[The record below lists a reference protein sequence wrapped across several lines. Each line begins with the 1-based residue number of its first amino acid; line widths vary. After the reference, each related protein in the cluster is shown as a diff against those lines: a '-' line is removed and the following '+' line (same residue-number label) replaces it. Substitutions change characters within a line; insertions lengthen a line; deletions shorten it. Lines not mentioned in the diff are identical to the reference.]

1 MIESAEHEILNG
13 FVLANISAGQG
24 QNHCERDKMFHKI
37 CHTFLFAGLCGMV
50 LCGCA
55 DAGKPSESDAA
66 QDAAYTL
73 NPVEIPPEEDG
84 KGQGTAPEEAPE
96 ELPEE
101 GAEEPSPPPQETDSP
116 QASPGPEE
124 NAMPETLHFVDAWGE
139 WFDTDI
145 NTELPGHNYDW
156 QYLENTEDG
165 ISYEG
170 DSRYYIRKGV
180 DVSQHQGTI
189 DWNRVKAAGYEFA
202 ILRIGYRGY
211 GQSGALM
218 LDYTF
223 HDNIRAAQEAGL
235 DVGVYIFSQAV
246 NEAEALE
253 EAQLVLDNLAGYEL
267 DLPVVYDPELIRD
280 AVARTDDVTGE
291 QFTKNTILFCQR
303 MEEAGYQP
311 MIYSNMVWE
320 AFLFDMGQLTEY
332 PIWYADY
339 EPIPQTPYDF
349 VFWQHSSTG
358 RVDGISG
365 DVDLNVQFCPRD

>member
-1 MIESAEHEILNG
+1 ML
-13 FVLANISAGQG
+13 
-24 QNHCERDKMFHKI
+24 HKRWNAM
-37 CHTFLFAGLCGMV
+37 LFAGLCSFA

-55 DAGKPSESDAA
+55 GKMPGSDAA
-66 QDAAYTL
+66 RDAIHTL
-73 NPVEIPPEEDG
+73 NPVELSPDEGESDEQGRALDEEPED
-84 KGQGTAPEEAPE
+84 APEE
-96 ELPEE
+96 
-101 GAEEPSPPPQETDSP
+101 PSSPPQETDGPQDSP
-116 QASPGPEE
+116 SPEG
-124 NAMPETLHFVDAWGE
+124 NGSAMPKTLHFVDAWGE

-145 NTELPGHNYDW
+145 NTEVPGHNYDW
-156 QYLENTEDG
+156 QYLENTESG

-180 DVSQHQGTI
+180 DVSQHQGSI

-218 LDYTF
+218 VDNTF
-223 HDNIRAAQEAGL
+223 HDNIRGAREAGL
-235 DVGVYIFSQAV
+235 EVGIYIFSQAV
-246 NEAEALE
+246 NETEALE
-253 EAQLVLDNLAGYEL
+253 EAQMVLDNLAGYEL

-280 AVARTDDVTGE
+280 AEARTDDVTGE
-291 QFTKNTILFCQR
+291 QFTQNTITFCER
-303 MEEAGYQP
+303 MKEAGYEP

-320 AFLFDMGQLTEY
+320 AFLFDMAQLQEY

-358 RVDGISG
+358 RVDGITG
-365 DVDLNVQFCPRD
+365 DVDLDIQFCPRD